1 MFSHQLVSSRSAK
14 KVTMT
19 KSMSQFEIILF
30 KLENVTTRMT
40 QYLMKSFLVQKV
52 VVNLTHITRVHNY
65 IYEHSNGV
73 IEINKS
79 YLLTITVCKNRIF
92 PESCELIELKK
103 KKTECHCI
111 LVFSNFNINYV
122 SKQKG
127 EFH

>member
-1 MFSHQLVSSRSAK
+1 
-14 KVTMT
+14 MT

-103 KKTECHCI
+103 KLSVTVYWYSRISTLIMCRSKKASSTNMLSRLERRFLCH
-111 LVFSNFNINYV
+111 L
-122 SKQKG
+122 Q
-127 EFH
+127 